1 MERGIVVPHP
11 RMAKQPLQ
19 VELEMKG
26 CGPRG
31 RWSRAAMLAVFLAAL
46 FGAGCHRNAA
56 DQAKYDSV
64 SVNRGNIVR
73 YVTASG
79 SLSAVVSVDVGSQI
93 SGIINVLNAD
103 FNSPVKKGD
112 VVAEIEPTIYLAVLH
127 QAEADVASS
136 KAGLEL
142 SRLTLERKKSLVAQ
156 KAATQA
162 DLDKAA
168 ADYQQAAATV
178 CIKQAVTERAQA
190 DLDHCKIIAPVDGI
204 VIARKVD
211 IGQTVAAAMTT
222 PVIFTIAQNI
232 TKMHISATVSEAD
245 IGQVANGQTVD
256 FNVDA
261 FPDEVFHGKVVQVRK
276 APTTTNNVV
285 TYETIIDVDNPEQKL
300 FPGMTADVSI
310 LVAQR
315 QTALKIANAALR
327 FTPPEGAKFEKN
339 SAPVGVLA
347 RSQRLVY
354 VASADGLSLRPALV
368 RVGITNGIDTEVV
381 EGLREGDRVVTAVF
395 DNGKKGGGPFGK
407 S

>member
-1 MERGIVVPHP
+1 VVPHP
-11 RMAKQPLQ
+11 RMATPPL
-19 VELEMKG
+19 EHEFEMNG
-26 CGPRG
+26 RGSRG
-31 RWSRAAMLAVFLAAL
+31 RRWAAAL
-46 FGAGCHRNAA
+46 LPVLCAIVCGSGCHRNSA
-56 DQAKYDSV
+56 DQIKYETASA
-64 SVNRGNIVR
+64 NRGNIVR

-112 VVAEIEPTIYLAVLH
+112 VVAEIEPTIYQAVLH
-127 QAEADVASS
+127 EAQADVASS
-136 KAGLEL
+136 KAALEL

-168 ADYQQAAATV
+168 ADYQQAEATV
-178 CIKQAVTERAQA
+178 SIKQAVTERAQA
-190 DLDHCKIIAPVDGI
+190 DLDHCKIVAPVDGI

-315 QTALKIANAALR
+315 QNSLKISNAALR
-327 FTPPEGAKFEKN
+327 FTPPDGAKFEKN
-339 SAPVGVLA
+339 PAAEGVLA
-347 RSQRLVY
+347 RTQRLVY
-354 VASADGLSLRPALV
+354 FASADGSALKPTV
-368 RVGITNGIDTEVV
+368 VKVGITNGVDTEIV
-381 EGLREGDRVVTAVF
+381 EGMKEGDRVVTAVS
-395 DNGKKGGGPFGK
+395 DSAKKGGPFGGPSK

>member
-1 MERGIVVPHP
+1 
-11 RMAKQPLQ
+11 MANLPLET
-19 VELEMKG
+19 ELEMKG
-26 CGPRG
+26 RGLRG
-31 RWSRAAMLAVFLAAL
+31 RRPPAGMLLVLLAAI
-46 FGAGCHRNAA
+46 GGSGCHRNPA
-56 DQAKYDSV
+56 DQIRYDTAG
-64 SVNRGNIVR
+64 VNRGNIVR

-112 VVAEIEPTIYLAVLH
+112 VVAEIEPTIYQAVLH
-127 QAEADVASS
+127 QAQADVASS

-156 KAATQA
+156 KAATEA

-168 ADYQQAAATV
+168 ADYQQAEATV

-190 DLDHCKIIAPVDGI
+190 DLDHCKIVAPVDGI

-315 QTALKIANAALR
+315 QNALKISNAALR
-327 FTPPEGAKFEKN
+327 FTPPDGAKFEKN
-339 SAPVGVLA
+339 PAAEGVLA
-347 RSQRLVY
+347 RTQRLVY
-354 VASADGLSLRPALV
+354 LTNAAGSALKPMV
-368 RVGITNGIDTEVV
+368 VKVGITNGVDTEVV
-381 EGLREGDRVVTAVF
+381 EGIREGDRVVTNVS
-395 DNGKKGGGPFGK
+395 DKGKKTGGPSK